1 MAASVS
7 IASEYGKVQDL
18 WRSIERDENWR
29 LAIWETQVEDVDIVD
44 KFMEVERSPAG
55 EFSDVFFR
63 FDASYQGNIGEFTKA
78 LWEEYVG
85 WFDEKVPALWQL
97 YEKTDDCC
105 RNITLTVLRTVPQKA
120 YGTNY

>member
-29 LAIWETQVEDVDIVD
+29 LAIWEAQVEDVDIVD
-44 KFMEVERSPAG
+44 KFMEVERSPVG

-63 FDASYQGNIGEFTKA
+63 FDAPYQGNVEEFTKT
-78 LWEEYVG
+78 LWGEYVG
-85 WFDEKVPALWQL
+85 WFDEKVPA
-97 YEKTDDCC
+97 EFD
-105 RNITLTVLRTVPQKA
+105 IMAALRKDGRLLQE
-120 YGTNY
+120 